1 MSLVTILTPT
11 YNRADKLPFLYA
23 SLCAQTVPDWEWLV
37 VDDGSQDD
45 TAELV
50 RGWQEKEPRV
60 RYLAQNNGGK
70 HRALNTGIE
79 QITSR
84 LTLIVDS
91 DDTLLPEAVAT
102 AAEFDRKYGAVR
114 REQKLCG
121 FSFLR
126 VDRAGA
132 VNGGAFPKDE
142 FPGSYADARVNAG
155 DEGDKAEVFY
165 TDVLKLFPFPEFD
178 GEKFLP
184 EDAVW
189 MAMSRE
195 WNMIFANRRIMVCD
209 YLEGGL
215 TKSGRAMKVHSP
227 KGMMLRSAVYL
238 ASPQLKSLRVRCKMI
253 LLYQIYARF
262 AGDAQMALYD
272 SEAAGKQEIGE
283 YPVDRDGREVQFPA
297 FRKGALYALLRFP
310 SFVLYRKWKRKY
322 DV

>member
-23 SLCAQTVPDWEWLV
+23 SLCAQTDPDWEWLV
-37 VDDGSQDD
+37 VDDGSRDD

-50 RGWQEKEPRV
+50 RGWKEPRV
-60 RYLAQNNGGK
+60 RYLAQENGGK
-70 HRALNTGIE
+70 HRALNTGIA
-79 QITSR
+79 QITSQ

-91 DDTLLPEAVAT
+91 DDTLLPEAVET
-102 AAEFDRKYGAVR
+102 AAEFDRKYGAAR
-114 REQKLCG
+114 KEQKLCG

-142 FPGSYADARVNAG
+142 FCSNYADARVNAG

-165 TDVLKLFPFPEFD
+165 TDVLKLFPFPEFE

-189 MAMSRE
+189 MEMSRE

-215 TKSGRAMKVHSP
+215 TRSGRAMKIHSP
-227 KGMMLRSAVYL
+227 RGMMLRSAVYL
-238 ASPQLKSLRVRCKMI
+238 ASPQLKSPRVCCKMI

-262 AGDAQMALYD
+262 AWETQPALND
-272 SEAAGKQEIGE
+272 SGAAGKQESGQ
-283 YPVDRDGREVQFPA
+283 YPTDRDGREVQSPA
-297 FRKGALYALLRFP
+297 FRKGFLYAVFRLP
-310 SFVLYRKWKRKY
+310 SFVLYRKWKRRY
-322 DV
+322 E